1 MNIADVVIPWARI
14 IHLGDAA
21 VTIPAAAAITVWLV
35 TGRAWRAAFWWC
47 LLFAVGIGLVVASK
61 IAFLGWGSGMR
72 SLDFKAISG
81 HAMLTT
87 AIIPLIFYILLQR
100 YAPLA
105 RALAVMLG
113 MVSGAAMGVLLVVLN
128 EHSVSEAIAGY
139 VIGGFVSL
147 GFIRMAGRLPSLSLN
162 RWLIPLI
169 LLAFF
174 AAWYIRLESL
184 EDWMTSVA
192 LYLSGHD
199 RPYSWATW
207 ELGLPACSV

>member
-21 VTIPAAAAITVWLV
+21 VTIPAAAAITAWLV
-35 TGRAWRAAFWWC
+35 TGRAWRAALWWC
-47 LLFAVGIGLVVASK
+47 LLFTVGIGLVVASK

-87 AIIPLIFYILLQR
+87 AIVPLMLYILLQHH
-100 YAPLA
+100 APIV
-105 RALAVMLG
+105 RAFAVTLG
-113 MVSGAAMGVLLVVLN
+113 MVAGAAMTVLLVMLN
-128 EHSVSEAIAGY
+128 EHSVSEAVAGY
-139 VIGGFVSL
+139 VTGAIVSL
-147 GFIRMAGRLPSLSLN
+147 GFIAMAGRLPSFTLN
-162 RWLIPLI
+162 RWLIPLVV
-169 LLAFF
+169 LALI

-184 EDWMTSVA
+184 EDWMTTVA

-199 RPYSWATW
+199 RPYSWFTW